1 MISVQNYIREEITVI
16 SVNKS
21 TLMVRMIKMKPAGFS
36 VMVAK
41 NGYFFI
47 IEKFRITLIVR
58 QNIEILIFV
67 MKLITSLIT
76 VSLV

>member
-21 TLMVRMIKMKPAGFS
+21 TLMVHMIKMKLDGFN
-36 VMVAK
+36 VMAVK
-41 NGYFFI
+41 NGYFYI
-47 IEKFRITLIVR
+47 IEKIRITLIVR

>member
-1 MISVQNYIREEITVI
+1 MTSVQNYIREEITVI

-21 TLMVRMIKMKPAGFS
+21 TQMVHMIKMKLDGYS
-36 VMVAK
+36 VMAVK
-41 NGYFFI
+41 NG
-47 IEKFRITLIVR
+47 ITLIVK